1 MIHTKSPLKKACNIT
16 DIVWRIDYLP
26 TTMHKKTNI
35 ALNVANYHTVVCS
48 YKLRES
54 YSVLFDT
61 NNILAN

>member
-35 ALNVANYHTVVCS
+35 ALNVAKLSVVT
-48 YKLRES
+48 
-54 YSVLFDT
+54 YSDIRHQHAT
-61 NNILAN
+61 NQKKMFNN